1 MNHSKNLKTA
11 LLATAVSLVLVSAAS
26 AQTTPS
32 TTASSTTGSSMYGM
46 GKGYVGFNAGETDFG
61 LNNGTGLFS
70 NDRKSTAFNL
80 YVGTYFN
87 NNFGV
92 ELGYINFGTVNRGGG
107 SSKAEGLNLAMV
119 ARVPLSESFNLLG
132 KLGTTYGRTDVS
144 SQPGSGIPSGSD
156 TGFGLA
162 YGIGA
167 EYAFNPQLSMV
178 LQYDVHQ
185 LHYVGAGDKEEMKV
199 TSLGLRYKF

>member
-1 MNHSKNLKTA
+1 MNTSKTLKTA
-11 LLATAVSLVLVSAAS
+11 LLSAAVSLVLVSAAS
-26 AQTTPS
+26 AQT

-70 NDRKSTAFNL
+70 NDRKSTAYNL
-80 YVGTYFN
+80 YGGTYFN

-92 ELGYINFGTVNRGGG
+92 ELGYINFGTVSRGGG
-107 SSKAEGLNLAMV
+107 SSKAEGLNLALV
-119 ARVPLSESFNLLG
+119 ARAPLSESFNLLG
-132 KLGTTYGRTDVS
+132 KLGTTYARTDVS

-156 TGFGLA
+156 NGFGLA

-167 EYAFNPQLSMV
+167 EYAFNTQISVV
-178 LQYDVHQ
+178 LEYDVHQ
-185 LHYVGAGDKEEMKV
+185 LHYVGGSGKEEMKL

>member
-1 MNHSKNLKTA
+1 MNHSKTLKTA
-11 LLATAVSLVLVSAAS
+11 LLATAVSLALLSAAS
-26 AQTTPS
+26 AQT

-70 NDRKSTAFNL
+70 NDRKSTAYNL
-80 YVGTYFN
+80 YGGTYFN

-92 ELGYINFGTVNRGGG
+92 ELGYSNFGTVSRGGG

-119 ARVPLSESFNLLG
+119 ARVPLTESFNLLG

-144 SQPGSGIPSGSD
+144 SLPGSGIPSGSD

-167 EYAFNPQLSMV
+167 EYAFNTQLSMV
-178 LQYDVHQ
+178 LQYDIHQ
-185 LHYVGAGDKEEMKV
+185 LHYVGGNGKEEMKV

>member
-1 MNHSKNLKTA
+1 MNSSNLLKKS
-11 LLATAVSLVLVSAAS
+11 LLAAAVALVMVASAS
-26 AQTTPS
+26 AQT

-46 GKGYVGFNAGETDFG
+46 GKGYIGLNAGETDFG

-70 NDRKSTAFNL
+70 NDRKSTAFNV
-80 YVGTYFN
+80 YGGAYFQ

-92 ELGYINFGTVNRGGG
+92 EVGYINFGTVNRGGG
-107 SSKAEGLNLAMV
+107 SSKAEGLNLALV

-144 SQPGSGIPSGSD
+144 SLPGSGIPSGSD

-167 EYAFNPQLSMV
+167 EYAFNTQISAV

-185 LHYVGAGDKEEMKV
+185 LHYIGGSGKEEMKV
-199 TSLGLRYKF
+199 TSVGLRYKF